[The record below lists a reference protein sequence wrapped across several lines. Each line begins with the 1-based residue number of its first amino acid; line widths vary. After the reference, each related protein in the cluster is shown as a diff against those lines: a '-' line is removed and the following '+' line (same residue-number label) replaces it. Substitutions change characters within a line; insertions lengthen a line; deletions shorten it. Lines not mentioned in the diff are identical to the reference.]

1 MFHHLRILG
10 LFARVSIQN
19 DAAYRADFFS
29 SLIMSVLGLAGEL
42 AGLWTFFHNVRS
54 LGGWSLYQ
62 MGVLIGIFM
71 TIRGM
76 IGVLIAPNMRMIME
90 DIRDGRL
97 DFALIKPI
105 HVQFYASVR
114 RLACWRVTDVIFG
127 LAVVSYSCSKLSAFP
142 TIGMVC
148 SFLVMLAAGIVII
161 YAFWL
166 VLATCAFWFT
176 RLSNIEMV
184 FWTLFEAGR
193 YPVDIFPYGLRIAL
207 TYVIP
212 LAFLT
217 TYPAEALTG
226 KMELNWLVVTIILA
240 GVSLFL
246 SSRFWQFGLR
256 HYSGAS
262 A

>member
-1 MFHHLRILG
+1 MFHYLRILG
-10 LFARVSIQN
+10 LFARVSVQN

-29 SLIMSVLGLAGEL
+29 SLIMALLGFTAEL
-42 AGLWTFFHNVRS
+42 LNLWAIFSNVRS
-54 LGGWSLYQ
+54 LGGWSVSQ
-62 MGVLIGIFM
+62 MVVLIGIFK
-71 TIRGM
+71 TIQGM
-76 IGVLIAPNMRMIME
+76 IGLFIAPNMRMIME
-90 DIRDGRL
+90 DVRDGRL

-105 HVQFYASVR
+105 HVQFYTSVR
-114 RLACWRVTDVIFG
+114 RLAFWRVTDVILG
-127 LAVVSYSCSKLSAFP
+127 LAMILVGCRSLDVFP
-142 TIGMVC
+142 TIGMVL
-148 SFLVMLAAGIVII
+148 SFLVMLTAGMVII
-161 YAFWL
+161 YSFWL

-184 FWTLFEAGR
+184 FWNLFEAGR
-193 YPVDIFPYGLRIAL
+193 YPVDIFPFGLRFAL

-226 KMELNWLVVTIILA
+226 KMELNWLVVTTVLA
-240 GVSLFL
+240 GVSLLL
-246 SSRFWQFGLR
+246 SARFWQLGLR

>member
-1 MFHHLRILG
+1 MLHHLRILG

-29 SLIMSVLGLAGEL
+29 SLIMALLGLVSEL
-42 AGLWTFFHNVRS
+42 LGLWTIFSNVRS
-54 LGGWSLYQ
+54 LGSWNVYQ
-62 MGVLIGIFM
+62 MVVLIGVFK
-71 TIRGM
+71 TIAGM
-76 IGVLIAPNMRMIME
+76 IGLCIAPNMRMIME

-105 HVQFYASVR
+105 HVQFYTSVR
-114 RLACWRVTDVIFG
+114 RLACWRVTDVIIG
-127 LAVVSYSCSKLSAFP
+127 LAMVCYACVKMNAHP
-142 TIGMVC
+142 TLGMVC
-148 SFLVMLAAGIVII
+148 SFLVMLSAGMVII
-161 YAFWL
+161 YSFWL
-166 VLATCAFWFT
+166 VLGTCAFWFT

-193 YPVDIFPYGLRIAL
+193 YPVDIFPYGLRIVL

-226 KMELNWLVVTIILA
+226 KMQLNWLAVTIVLA
-240 GVSLFL
+240 AISLFL